1 MSSQCAKLSNVRCD
15 RLQPKGEPG
24 LFKQKKKGWMDDLF
38 NIFCFK
44 LPRSEALGP
53 KKHE

>member
-1 MSSQCAKLSNVRCD
+1 MSSQCAKLSNVCCD

-24 LFKQKKKGWMDDLF
+24 LFKQKKNRWMDDLC

-44 LPRSEALGP
+44 LPGSEALSS
-53 KKHE
+53 KK